1 MRLRH
6 SLQLLVASLSLG
18 SLLLLGCSQN
28 RQFGEEDQSHLPISP
43 SQFPVSFAMNVVSP
57 PAFSRAIWI
66 AADPP

>member
-28 RQFGEEDQSHLPISP
+28 RQFGEEDQSHLQPD
-43 SQFPVSFAMNVVSP
+43 SQLLSRPVSSLSALQ
-57 PAFSRAIWI
+57 
-66 AADPP
+66 